1 MQRMKHS
8 AHWRYGAF
16 LLIVGLLTLASVSGY
31 SLSSSFMFAFDIAAS
46 AFVLLHAHLVKA
58 GGSERLRRSSSANDA
73 GRWIVLIIT
82 ALILVLLAVSLNALV
97 AVPGKLPRW
106 QALFVM
112 ATLICAWI
120 FVSMVFANHYARL
133 YYDRVGSHDR
143 EGLRFPGE
151 LPPIYTDFL
160 YFSFVIS
167 MTCQTSD
174 TEVSSAQMRAV
185 ALVHGGFAFVFNL
198 GVLALVINVMA
209 GTL

>member
-1 MQRMKHS
+1 MKHL

-16 LLIVGLLTLASVSGY
+16 LLIVGLLTLATAVSGQ
-31 SLSSSFMFAFDIAAS
+31 SLSISFMLAFDTAAVG
-46 AFVLLHAHLVKA
+46 FVLLHANLVKA
-58 GGSERLRRSSSANDA
+58 GGSERLRRSSSSNDA
-73 GRWIVLIIT
+73 GRVIVLIIT
-82 ALILVLLAVSLNALV
+82 ALILVLLVVSLNALV
-97 AVPGKLPRW
+97 AGPGKLSKW
-106 QALFVM
+106 QALFVV
-112 ATLICAWI
+112 ATLICAWG
-120 FVSMVFANHYARL
+120 FVSVVFANHYARL
-133 YYDRVGSHDR
+133 YYDRVGSQDR

-151 LPPIYTDFL
+151 QPPVYIDFL

-174 TEVSSAQMRAV
+174 TEVSSARMRAV